1 MGETLLKTVF
11 AFVFGFL
18 IGDIMFKIGKGLS
31 GDTRDFFFFL
41 TGVMVI
47 IPALLIEYL
56 HYRIRLL
63 KERMEVLDEI
73 IKAAEEKIEE
83 LESEENENNEKE
95 M

>member
-1 MGETLLKTVF
+1 MF
-11 AFVFGFL
+11 AFVLGFL

-47 IPALLIEYL
+47 IPALLIEYF
-56 HYRIRLL
+56 HFRIRLL

-73 IKAAEEKIEE
+73 IKTAEEE
-83 LESEENENNEKE
+83 LENLENEENKNDKKE